1 MTDTPSLD
9 WLLDDLVD
17 RVPAARQAVVLSVDG
32 LLTGS
37 VRQSGRST
45 DAEHLAAV
53 AAGFSG
59 LARTAGRHF
68 RGGPVR
74 QTIVEMESAF
84 LFITSAGQG
93 ACLAVLSESDS
104 DIGLIA
110 YEMAMLVERIGSTC
124 PRRLAA
130 AVVPRRCPVTFGP
143 NRHGDRLRWLDG
155 DAGPLVRSFA
165 LTGGRARS
173 GADAFDLLTYVV
185 ATAAATE
192 PWSATCTPNTGRSW
206 SRAATAGLGRRARLA
221 RGPAARRRPRAARRS
236 SSSTAIAITRT
247 RCGRASSPTTT
258 SSRR

>member
-9 WLLDDLVD
+9 WLLDDLVS

-32 LLTGS
+32 LLTGAS
-37 VRQSGRST
+37 SNLARA

-93 ACLAVLSESDS
+93 ACLAVLSDASS

-110 YEMAMLVERIGSTC
+110 YEMAMLVERIGANMATP
-124 PRRLAA
+124 PRRG
-130 AVVPRRCPVTFGP
+130 VV
-143 NRHGDRLRWLDG
+143 H
-155 DAGPLVRSFA
+155 
-165 LTGGRARS
+165 
-173 GADAFDLLTYVV
+173 ADA
-185 ATAAATE
+185 
-192 PWSATCTPNTGRSW
+192 R
-206 SRAATAGLGRRARLA
+206 
-221 RGPAARRRPRAARRS
+221 
-236 SSSTAIAITRT
+236 
-247 RCGRASSPTTT
+247 
-258 SSRR
+258 